1 MSNKRTI
8 SSIFDLQDFA
18 METSQGNLRIVH
30 TTDLH
35 ILVLSEVI
43 NVIAPYEIT
52 NIAVKPNGNYE
63 KHIWDTDMPYMK
75 YAELL
80 CSILDHLEQVEEEY
94 YDELVAEY
102 DANMKAPQEP
112 LMQ

>member
-1 MSNKRTI
+1 
-8 SSIFDLQDFA
+8 

-35 ILVLSEVI
+35 TLVLSEVI
-43 NVIAPYEIT
+43 KVISPYEIT
-52 NIAVKPNGNYE
+52 NIAVKPHGIFE

-80 CSILDHLEQVEEEY
+80 CAIFDHLEQVEEEY
-94 YDELVAEY
+94 YDELVSELE
-102 DANMKAPQEP
+102 APQEV

>member
-1 MSNKRTI
+1 
-8 SSIFDLQDFA
+8 
-18 METSQGNLRIVH
+18 METSEGNLRIVH
-30 TTDLH
+30 TTDLYT
-35 ILVLSEVI
+35 LVMTEVI
-43 NVIAPYEIT
+43 NVISPYEIT
-52 NIAVKPNGNYE
+52 NIAVKPHGIFE

-94 YDELVAEY
+94 YEELVSELE
-102 DANMKAPQEP
+102 ANKEV